1 MKARGLFVTGTDT
14 GVGKTTVACAI
25 LAAARA
31 RGLRVDAIKPVETGC
46 QPDAGGARHPADA
59 AALARAALGDDA
71 APRAVLTFRAPLA
84 PSVAAELEGAAIDV
98 ELVERGVRALR
109 QRRPDLFLVEGAGG
123 LLVPL
128 TDSVDMAAL
137 AGSLAL
143 PLLIVARDSLGTIN
157 HTLLTIEAARKRQLP
172 IAGVVLSA
180 SVPGTSARDAERNAL
195 EISRRGGAP
204 VLGLFPHQ
212 SDLSPA
218 ALARAAE
225 TSLDLA
231 AIL

>member
-1 MKARGLFVTGTDT
+1 MIRFVTGTDT

-25 LAAARA
+25 LAAGRA

-46 QPDAGGARHPADA
+46 TPAASGALYPADA

-84 PSVAAELEGAAIDV
+84 PSVAAELEGTAIDID
-98 ELVERGVRALR
+98 LVERGVRALR

-128 TDSVDMAAL
+128 TDTVDMAAL
-137 AGSLAL
+137 AASLEL
-143 PLLIVARDSLGTIN
+143 PLVVVARDGLGTIN
-157 HTLLTIEAARKRQLP
+157 HTLLTLEAAARRSLDV
-172 IAGVVLSA
+172 AGVVLSGTTA
-180 SVPGTSARDAERNAL
+180 GTSSRDAERNAL
-195 EISRRGGAP
+195 EISRRSRAR
-204 VLGLFPHQ
+204 VLGIFPHQ
-212 SDLSPA
+212 ADLSPP

-225 TSLDLA
+225 TYLDLA
-231 AIL
+231 ALL